1 MSGKGNDIWNDPEW
15 DALRRRINKRTS
27 SDNPKMATVG
37 PKQQKPVTEAP
48 KSPAVPKKIEVS
60 LNLTVPKIRLPKP
73 PKFTSKQIKIGL
85 ACVGILTVSI
95 FASVFIANRNKGSST
110 DGNDVLS
117 DSAQEPEF
125 ETVLPEGKKEETTSG
140 KLGYDPQRKVASFT
154 DKIGTASITVSQQ
167 ELPEAFKA
175 NPDEE
180 VKKVAEG
187 FSATEVINESNP
199 KAYLGN
205 DVAGP
210 QTVIFHKKGLLVFI
224 LSDKQVDKDQWAE
237 YITKLL

>member
-1 MSGKGNDIWNDPEW
+1 MGHGNNKSWLDDDPEW
-15 DALRRRINKRTS
+15 DVLRQRIEKNPAQIPENTSKEPKNKQLQWNIS
-27 SDNPKMATVG
+27 LPKLNR
-37 PKQQKPVTEAP
+37 
-48 KSPAVPKKIEVS
+48 KKIGVGIAAFS
-60 LNLTVPKIRLPKP
+60 I
-73 PKFTSKQIKIGL
+73 IGL
-85 ACVGILTVSI
+85 SLVVSKNLPSLLKKKPTN
-95 FASVFIANRNKGSST
+95 AG
-110 DGNDVLS
+110 VLS
-117 DSAQEPEF
+117 DVAQEPQF
-125 ETVLPEGKKEETTSG
+125 DTVLPDGKKEETSSG
-140 KLGYDPQRKVASFT
+140 KIGYDAERRVASFT
-154 DKIGTASITVSQQ
+154 DMIGTANITVSQQ

-187 FSATEVINESNP
+187 FSATEIINESNP

-224 LSDKQVDKDQWAE
+224 FSTKPIEKDQWAE